1 MNEVMLFPLTSVV
14 LPEGKMKLR
23 IFEPRYKRMVKEC
36 SLNNVGFG
44 LCLVENTTASDKQS
58 KIATVG
64 TLVQI
69 VDFEQLSD
77 GLLGITVVGIKRFSV
92 VRMWTE
98 SDGLRKAQVDWM
110 ENWSLPK
117 DVPDFSGLS
126 EHLAEIH
133 NSLSQFNELYSHR
146 FYDDPNWVTQR
157 WLELLPLDCASF
169 EHLAGG
175 SHCITALNF
184 LNHAM
189 GYRKTI

>member
-1 MNEVMLFPLTSVV
+1 MNEVMLFPLSSVV

-44 LCLVENTTASDKQS
+44 MCLVEGSEDGSKQS
-58 KIATVG
+58 KLSSVG

-69 VDFEQLSD
+69 VDFDQLSD
-77 GLLGITVVGIKRFSV
+77 GLLGITVVGIKRFQV
-92 VRMWTE
+92 GNMRTE
-98 SDGLRKAQVDWM
+98 LDGLRRAQVDWM
-110 ENWSLPK
+110 ENWPLTK
-117 DVPDFSGLS
+117 NVPDFSDLS
-126 EHLAEIH
+126 DHLAEVH
-133 NSLSQFNELYSHR
+133 NSIAQLKELYSHC
-146 FYDDPNWVTQR
+146 FYDDPNWVAQR

-175 SHCITALNF
+175 GNCITALNF

-189 GYRKTI
+189 GYKKTM